1 MILKFEV
8 MGKPQGKARA
18 RTGKGFAYT
27 PEKTVL
33 YENLIKTEYQRQC
46 GLHRFS
52 TIPNSELKQ
61 PLKMHITAIFG
72 IPKSFTKG
80 KRLAAEHNEI
90 RPTVKPDGDNIAK
103 VICDALNGIAYI
115 DDTQIVLLTVE
126 KVYGDIPKVIV
137 VLSDLKAK

>member
-1 MILKFEV
+1 MILKLEV
-8 MGKPQGKARA
+8 MGKAARQG
-18 RTGKGFAYT
+18 TGKNRKRFAYT

-33 YENLIKTEYQRQC
+33 YENLIKTEYQRHC

-80 KRLAAEHNEI
+80 KRLAAERNEI
-90 RPTVKPDGDNIAK
+90 RPQVKPDCDNVAK
-103 VICDALNGIAYI
+103 VICDAL
-115 DDTQIVLLTVE
+115 
-126 KVYGDIPKVIV
+126 
-137 VLSDLKAK
+137 